1 MFIKGLKYEF
11 RAVARIVMPMLIVLL
26 AVAFL
31 MSASFVLDGRVFH
44 FSAALTETGTTEA
57 RELIAGLLIISNPH
71 VLLLRV
77 LPSLTDR
84 KAELP

>member
-31 MSASFVLDGRVFH
+31 MSASLVLDGRVFH
-44 FSAALTETGTTEA
+44 FSAALTVVLTAAPSTTTA
-57 RELIAGLLIISNPH
+57 PWRGISVFNS
-71 VLLLRV
+71 R
-77 LPSLTDR
+77 
-84 KAELP
+84 